1 MRMLPSRIRLLTHNP
16 PIAGANMILDQCTE
30 CIIGVD
36 VADPVFLVEIID
48 GIRPSEIEGNPHT
61 NYVNIPSERYT
72 RLAMAHVSR
81 RCPDSDDGKS
91 RAACDQLQAH
101 PVGMG

>member
-48 GIRPSEIEGNPHT
+48 GIRPSEIEGKP
-61 NYVNIPSERYT
+61 
-72 RLAMAHVSR
+72 AHQL
-81 RCPDSDDGKS
+81 CQHPL
-91 RAACDQLQAH
+91 RALYQA
-101 PVGMG
+101 GYGSC